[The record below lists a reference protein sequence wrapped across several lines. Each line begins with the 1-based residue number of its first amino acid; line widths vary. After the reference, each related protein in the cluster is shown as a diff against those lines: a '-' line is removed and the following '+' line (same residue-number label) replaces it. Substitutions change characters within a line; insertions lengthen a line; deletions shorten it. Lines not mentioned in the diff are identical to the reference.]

1 MRTLKSSLLSP
12 AKKQGMAAYNAAGNQ
27 QKNLYASGQIPQ
39 SMKMAAAYGGGWS
52 PAYDSVL
59 KTAKDSWAKWTPAT
73 EKDYQARIDQ
83 KTSWPNMALAGTQPS
98 KPSKAPPKTG
108 TTNPPKSNQ
117 PGSGYSGQSTIRPP
131 KYIDDGTT
139 EDAAQN
145 ALALGIQNSDNRYQT
160 KSLSRPGFSQ
170 GKGQEFLGARQAT
183 QEMNKAAGQAAD
195 IRAQDQL
202 ANSRMRSD
210 YQKGSEMEAQQ
221 QAMLQHAIGQ
231 SGWARNF
238 AETSAD
244 AQTQMAYI
252 QAMLG
257 IQSAL
262 LR

>member
-12 AKKQGMAAYNAAGNQ
+12 AKKQGMTAYNAAGNQ
-27 QKNLYASGQIPQ
+27 QKALYASGQIPQ
-39 SMKMAAAYGGGWS
+39 SMQWAADYGGGWS
-52 PAYDSVL
+52 PAYDKML
-59 KTAKDSWAKWTPAT
+59 KIGRDSWAKWTPAT

-83 KTSWPNMALAGTQPS
+83 KTSWPKMAVAGTQ
-98 KPSKAPPKTG
+98 PSKAPPKTG

-145 ALALGIQNSDNRYQT
+145 VLALGIQNSDNRYQT
-160 KSLSRPGFSQ
+160 KSLSRPGSSQ
-170 GKGQEFLGARQAT
+170 GKGQEFLGAKQAT

-195 IRAQDQL
+195 IRSQDQL

-231 SGWARNF
+231 SDWARNF
-238 AETSAD
+238 AKTSAD